1 MWRLSGFLR
10 LLGLALYVLGLA
22 AVWTLWGLLIL
33 CGVMLVT
40 VFRMIGVSL
49 VGFEH
54 AVAAHRHGWR
64 SAVRALAGASA
75 RRPPDR

>member
-33 CGVMLVT
+33 CGVLLVSG
-40 VFRMIGVSL
+40 FRLVGVSL
-49 VGFEH
+49 VGLEH

-64 SAVRALAGASA
+64 SAVRSLAGTTA